1 MTARRV
7 AAALVTSLALSWA
20 GCGGD
25 DKPSSNRDQVRDI
38 VERFNAGFSS
48 GDYAAACEVMHSRRR
63 QQLEDGRNQSCED
76 ILAGAA
82 DVDGVLVKALAKA
95 RITTIMFQG
104 GNLAI
109 IGIEGETLG
118 ARQAMVERDG
128 ERGWRLSE
136 SAAGL

>member
-1 MTARRV
+1 MTTRRA
-7 AAALVTSLALSWA
+7 AAALVTLLALSWA

-25 DKPSSNRDQVRDI
+25 DKPQSNRDQVRDV

-48 GDYAAACEVMHSRRR
+48 GDYGAACEAMHSRRR
-63 QQLEDGRNQSCED
+63 QQLEDGRGQSCED

-82 DVDGVLVKALAKA
+82 DIDTRLVKALGNA
-95 RITTIMFQG
+95 RITTIAFQDD
-104 GNLAI
+104 LAV
-109 IGIEGETLG
+109 IGIEGESLG